1 MRQPR
6 FRLQHYRFL
15 QSGSPQCSFVL
26 TGGGIAVDLQFH
38 IFSYLYTPDSA
49 NLDLA
54 ALGLSASALQ
64 LVTQSWTQVDTPSVA
79 SPISDHGR

>member
-26 TGGGIAVDLQFH
+26 TGGSIAVDLQFH
-38 IFSYLYTPDSA
+38 IFSCTHLTVLIWILLLWDAVPQPY
-49 NLDLA
+49 
-54 ALGLSASALQ
+54 
-64 LVTQSWTQVDTPSVA
+64 SW
-79 SPISDHGR
+79 